1 VLPDIPS
8 ISEQVP
14 GCVGDLWVGLFAVA
28 GTPSHII
35 EKLAI
40 EVAAATNSPDVVEK
54 FANIGAEVLRGGP
67 NQLATLV
74 KDDLARWAPIVK
86 ASGARVD

>member
-1 VLPDIPS
+1 MPDIPS

-28 GTPSHII
+28 GTPAPIV
-35 EKLAI
+35 EKLAS
-40 EVAAATNSPDVVEK
+40 EVAAVTSSPDVIEK
-54 FANIGAEVLRGGP
+54 FSALGAEVLRGGP
-67 NQLATLV
+67 TQLATLV
-74 KDDLARWAPIVK
+74 KDDIARWAPIVK